1 VRSLLLASLTGLLL
15 AGCSGPLPAID
26 AGVDP
31 IDSGSPMVDAGAPDA
46 GQPDAGPPVCG
57 AATITS
63 SCGDSA
69 LVRGVAHFDPA
80 RVPDGGVPVLRLALR
95 HSFVLLGGEEQIG
108 GRLHANISVP
118 VTDVASGSVPFAID
132 MCLYGTAMWSE
143 ENGAFHLIGI
153 LDLNGNNDLDQAQ
166 SNDEAIA
173 MGHADYYEPAGM
185 LDLSISCHQP
195 SPCVSLPLDC
205 IDGTNCTLVTP
216 LNACTKTT
224 PSCPS
229 DDSFCQ

>member
-1 VRSLLLASLTGLLL
+1 MRSLLLAAFTSLIL
-15 AGCSGPLPAID
+15 AGCQGPLPAID
-26 AGVDP
+26 AGFEP
-31 IDSGSPMVDAGAPDA
+31 IDSGNPVVDAGA
-46 GQPDAGPPVCG
+46 PDAGPPVCG

-69 LVRGVAHFDPA
+69 LVRGVAHFNPA

-95 HSFVLLGGEEQIG
+95 HSFVLLGGEEEIG
-108 GRLHANISVP
+108 GRLHAYLNVP
-118 VTDVASGSVPFAID
+118 VTDVASGSVPFTLD
-132 MCLYGTAMWSE
+132 MCLFGTAMWSE

-166 SNDEAIA
+166 SNQDAIT

-185 LDLSISCHQP
+185 IDLVISCHQP

-216 LNACTKTT
+216 LNSCTKTT
-224 PSCPS
+224 PSCMS
-229 DDSFCQ
+229 GDAFCQ